1 MRFTETPLAG
11 CYVVETDRI
20 SDDRGFFTRAYCVDE
35 FAAHGV
41 SADIVQINLSGNN
54 HAGIFRGLHYQAA
67 PNEECKFMRC
77 ITGRSFNVVVD
88 MRPDSATYRGW
99 FGVELDPIEH
109 RALVV
114 PEGFA
119 NGYQALEDG
128 TEVLYSTTA
137 RYAPE
142 SERGVRVDDPS
153 LGIELPI
160 PVTSRTEKDESW
172 PLLPAR

>member
-1 MRFTETPLAG
+1 MRFIETPLAD
-11 CYVVETDRI
+11 CWVVEPERM
-20 SDDRGFFTRAYCVDE
+20 SDDRGFFARAFCADE

-41 SADIVQINLSGNN
+41 SADIVQMNLSGNN

-67 PNEECKFMRC
+67 PHEESKFMRC
-77 ITGRSFNVVVD
+77 ITGRSFNVAVD
-88 MRPDSATYRGW
+88 MRPDSPTFRQW
-99 FGVELDPIEH
+99 FGVELDATEH

-119 NGYQALEDG
+119 NGYQALDDG

-142 SERGVRVDDPS
+142 AERGVRVDDPS
-153 LGIELPI
+153 LGIELPMPI
-160 PVTSRTEKDESW
+160 TSRTTKDESW
-172 PLLPAR
+172 PLLNGH